1 MDNKKKVV
9 IVGGGFAGIRLAKK
23 FANNS
28 KLDVIVLDQHNYHFF
43 PPLLYEVSTAF
54 IEPSNI
60 IYPFRKLFQKASN
73 IRFHMGKLDKLLPE
87 FNKLV
92 TDQGTLS
99 YDYLVL
105 AMGTEPNY
113 FGNENI
119 KKNAIA
125 MKSIEDALMIRNHI
139 LFSMEK
145 SMRSVIL
152 EEKQKFS
159 TIVIA
164 GGGPTGVE
172 LAGKIA
178 ELGRNIA
185 DKDYPEALGLK
196 AKIYLIDG
204 APNLLNTMSI
214 NAQQE
219 AYRVLEKLGVIIM
232 LNTLV
237 NDYQNSEVTLSSG
250 EIITAETLLWTS
262 GVKARKVHGIAAACI
277 GRGDRILVNDINQV
291 EGYSNLFCIGDQ
303 SLALHDMRY
312 PQGHP
317 QLAQVAIQQGKQ
329 LAENLQRE
337 ILGIKTKPFLYKN
350 KGSMAIISKFKAV
363 VDLPRTYFGGLAAW
377 VVWLLVHLVPLTGV
391 RNRLK
396 LLSNWFWSLMTND
409 PALRSIIGKVKQ

>member
-9 IVGGGFAGIRLAKK
+9 IVGGGFAGIHLAKK

-73 IRFHMGKLDKLLPE
+73 IRFHMGKLDKVLPE

-119 KKNAIA
+119 KKNALA
-125 MKSIEDALMIRNHI
+125 MKSIEDALTIRNHI

-145 SMRSVIL
+145 SMRSEIL

-185 DKDYPEALGLK
+185 DKDYPEALGVK
-196 AKIYLIDG
+196 AKIYLIEG

-237 NDYQNSEVTLSSG
+237 NDYQNSEVALSSG

-262 GVKARKVHGIAAACI
+262 GVKARKVDGIAAACI

-303 SLALHDMRY
+303 SLTLHDTLY

-350 KGSMAIISKFKAV
+350 KGSMAMISKFKAV
-363 VDLPRTYFGGLAAW
+363 VDLPKIYFGGLAAW

>member
-23 FANNS
+23 FANNP

-73 IRFHMGKLDKLLPE
+73 IRFHMGKLDKVLPE

-92 TDQGTLS
+92 TDQVTLS

-196 AKIYLIDG
+196 AKIYLIEG

-237 NDYQNSEVTLSSG
+237 NDYQNSEVKLSSG
-250 EIITAETLLWTS
+250 EIIIAETLLWTS
-262 GVKARKVHGIAAACI
+262 GVKARKVDGIVAACI

-291 EGYSNLFCIGDQ
+291 DGYSNLFCIGDQ
-303 SLALHDMRY
+303 ALALHDTRY

-363 VDLPRTYFGGLAAW
+363 VDLPKMYFGGLAAW
-377 VVWLLVHLVPLTGV
+377 LVWLLVHLVPLTGV

>member
-9 IVGGGFAGIRLAKK
+9 IVGGGFAGIHLAKK
-23 FANNS
+23 FANNP

-73 IRFHMGKLDKLLPE
+73 IRFHMGKLDKVLPE

-196 AKIYLIDG
+196 AKIYLIEG

-262 GVKARKVHGIAAACI
+262 GVKARKVDGIAAACI

-291 EGYSNLFCIGDQ
+291 DGYSNLFCIGDQ
-303 SLALHDMRY
+303 ALALHDTRY

-363 VDLPRTYFGGLAAW
+363 VDLPKMYFGGLAAW
-377 VVWLLVHLVPLTGV
+377 LVWLLVHLVPLTGA
-391 RNRLK
+391 RNRVK

>member
-9 IVGGGFAGIRLAKK
+9 IVGGGFAGIHLAKK

-73 IRFHMGKLDKLLPE
+73 IRFHMGKLDKVLPE

-119 KKNAIA
+119 KKNALA
-125 MKSIEDALMIRNHI
+125 MKSIEDALTIRNHI

-145 SMRSVIL
+145 SMRSEIL

-185 DKDYPEALGLK
+185 DKDYPEALGVK
-196 AKIYLIDG
+196 AKIYLIEG

-237 NDYQNSEVTLSSG
+237 NDYQNSEVALSSG

-262 GVKARKVHGIAAACI
+262 GVKARKVDGIAAACI

-303 SLALHDMRY
+303 SLALYDTRY

-363 VDLPRTYFGGLAAW
+363 VDLPKMYFGGLAAW

-409 PALRSIIGKVKQ
+409 PALRSIIGKVK